1 MNTNSSP
8 WVITLGF
15 SSLLSLMVFVI
26 YISLTEMSI
35 TISKMEALVKI
46 TNAKISTAH
55 SMRDHIRLRANTL
68 NQMYL
73 TDDYF
78 ERFDLFPL
86 LAHHAASYRADRDL
100 LLRYEMDDD
109 EEILLEEIRRV
120 SAEGYKIND
129 AAAEILLSQASAADT
144 KKALREAYTTRQKV
158 LSNLDK
164 LVEKQNEKAEL
175 ALNTHIRANEETRS
189 LIIAISVLALF
200 LGTAISIFIIRETTR
215 KNREIYFQA

>member
-26 YISLTEMSI
+26 YISLSEMST

-86 LAHHAASYRADRDL
+86 LAHHAASYRADRDFL
-100 LLRYEMDDD
+100 VRYAMDDD
-109 EEILLEEIRRV
+109 EEMLLEKISLV
-120 SAEGYKIND
+120 SAEGYKAND
-129 AAAEILLSQASAADT
+129 TAAKILLSPASDADA
-144 KKALREAYTTRQKV
+144 KKALREAYFSRQKV

-164 LVEKQNEKAEL
+164 LVENQN
-175 ALNTHIRANEETRS
+175 
-189 LIIAISVLALF
+189 
-200 LGTAISIFIIRETTR
+200 
-215 KNREIYFQA
+215 